1 MGWLGQNAEY
11 WIVLEL
17 ISHLGLRL
25 DGQLL
30 LLQPSIFLM
39 LMVLLFGLFFSV
51 MGLMNGFLLFVLSSV
66 LFDGSLLSLLQFFDS
81 FYLEQ
86 LVSVHVY
93 GLTT

>member
-17 ISHLGLRL
+17 ISQLWLRL

-30 LLQPSIFLM
+30 FLQPSIFFM
-39 LMVLLFGLFFSV
+39 FMVLLFGLFFSV
-51 MGLMNGFLLFVLSSV
+51 MGLMNGFLLFMLSSV
-66 LFDGSLLSLLQFFDS
+66 LFDGSLLSLLQLFDG

-86 LVSVHVY
+86 LVSVHIY